1 MEFDQMIFILN
12 ELSKKAAIIRK
23 LDRDNLKHDSDF
35 TVIDSVL
42 QKEIDR
48 LAKEED

>member
-1 MEFDQMIFILN
+1 MEIDQFIFHLN
-12 ELSKKAAIIRK
+12 ELSKKAALIRK

-35 TVIDSVL
+35 TIIDHVL